1 MNIERRIIAAAAIFV
16 AAITATVG
24 LTVRLL
30 GITVPTCLPDAKPF
44 AQGEV
49 IDRGANHYEIHMVAK
64 MWTFDP
70 PEITLPKGAV
80 ADIFLSTP
88 DVTHGM
94 LITGTNVNLM
104 AVPGTVNYAR
114 VSFAREGDYQVLCNE
129 YCGVAHH
136 NMAGVIHV
144 TSKPIPPPAPKAPSA
159 AQILEDN
166 GCTACHSLDGSE
178 RAGPSFKGL
187 YGSKRTL
194 ANGTT
199 VVADDAYLLESI
211 ETPDAKVVKGFEPT
225 MPALPVGP
233 VEQHA
238 IIEYLKTLK

>member
-16 AAITATVG
+16 ALITATIG

-44 AQGEV
+44 ARGEV
-49 IDRGANHYEIHMVAK
+49 IERGANRYEIHMVAK

-70 PEITLPKGAV
+70 QEITLPTGAV

-104 AVPGTVNYAR
+104 AVPGAVNYAR
-114 VSFAREGDYQVLCNE
+114 VSFQREGDYQVLCNE

-144 TSKPIPPPAPKAPSA
+144 TSKPIAPPPPKTASA

-178 RAGPSFKGL
+178 RAGPTFKGL
-187 YGSKRTL
+187 YGSKRLL
-194 ANGTT
+194 ANGTS
-199 VVADDAYLLESI
+199 VVADEAYLLESI

-225 MPALPVGP
+225 MPAMPVGP
-233 VEQHA
+233 AEQRA